1 MTSKDAARVLRE
13 ARRMRSRIRTLPHG
27 DVRRTFKAA
36 ADKLETIAR
45 RFAAKT
51 TPRKRA
57 K

>member
-13 ARRMRSRIRTLPHG
+13 VRRMRSRIRTLPRG
-27 DVRRTFKAA
+27 DVRRTLKAA

-45 RFAAKT
+45 RFDAKT
-51 TPRKRA
+51 TSRKRA